1 MSRLYVILDVFA
13 DRPLAGNPL
22 AVVLDA
28 QGLDAEGMQAI
39 AREFHLSETVFLL
52 PAEDESRKA
61 RLRIFTPEQEL
72 PFAGHPTVGTAALLG
87 LMDASAGKGR
97 LHGFELEEP
106 VGALACDVEVLDRRR
121 AFASFGLARL
131 PQPAGE
137 AGSPAA
143 IAAALGLGEDD
154 IGFDRHAPSRFEAGN
169 PFTFV
174 PLNSRDALA
183 RAAIRHEA
191 WDAAFGGAGRPS
203 AYLYIRG
210 EPGGDLAF
218 RARMLRPGLGE
229 DPATGS
235 AVAAFAGVLMA
246 FEPPADGAHAFR
258 VGQGD
263 EIGRPSAIELGI
275 KVRGGALASATIGG
289 FAVVAAEGS
298 LFVK

>member
-28 QGLDAEGMQAI
+28 QGLDAQGMQAI
-39 AREFHLSETVFLL
+39 AREFNLSETVFLL
-52 PAEDESRKA
+52 PAEDEARKA

-87 LMDASAGKGR
+87 LMDAAAGKGR
-97 LHGFELEEP
+97 LHAFELEEA
-106 VGALACDVEVLDRRR
+106 VGALPCDVEVLDRRR
-121 AFASFGLARL
+121 AFASFALARL

-137 AGSPAA
+137 PRSREA
-143 IAAALGLGEDD
+143 IAAALGLDADD
-154 IGFDRHAPSRFEAGN
+154 IGFGAHAPSRFEAGN

-174 PLNSRDALA
+174 PLNSLDALK
-183 RAAIRHEA
+183 RAAIRHDA
-191 WDAAFGGAGRPS
+191 WDAGFGGEGRPS
-203 AYLYIRG
+203 AYLYARG
-210 EPGGDLAF
+210 EAGSDVAF

-235 AVAAFAGVLMA
+235 AVAALAGAIMA
-246 FEPPADGAHAFR
+246 FEPPADGAHALR
-258 VGQGD
+258 IGQGY
-263 EIGRPSAIELGI
+263 EMGRPSVIELGL

-289 FAVVAAEGS
+289 FAVVVAEGS